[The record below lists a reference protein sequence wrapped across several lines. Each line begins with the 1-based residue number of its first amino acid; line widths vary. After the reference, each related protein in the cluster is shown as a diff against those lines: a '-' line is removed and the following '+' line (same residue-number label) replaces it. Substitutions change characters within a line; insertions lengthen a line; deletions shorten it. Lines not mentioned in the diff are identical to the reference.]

1 MEQFTVIEIPPT
13 AEDREKD
20 LYDFYQQFSEA
31 EKGGHDKV
39 VEKFYEL
46 FEQAKSDYKKMT
58 ELYVIT
64 NHKIWD
70 SLQPDQS
77 LARLYDNL
85 WNKVGQWVDNHFT
98 EDEFNYFYRVTD

>member
-31 EKGGHDKV
+31 EKGGHDQV

-46 FEQAKSDYKKMT
+46 FEQGESDYKKMT
-58 ELYVIT
+58 ELCVIT
-64 NHKIWD
+64 NHKMWD
-70 SLQPDQS
+70 SIQS
-77 LARLYDNL
+77 DKALAYLYGEFYDCVNL
-85 WNKVGQWVDNHFT
+85 WVDKHFT
-98 EDEFNYFYRVTD
+98 ESEFDYFYRVTD